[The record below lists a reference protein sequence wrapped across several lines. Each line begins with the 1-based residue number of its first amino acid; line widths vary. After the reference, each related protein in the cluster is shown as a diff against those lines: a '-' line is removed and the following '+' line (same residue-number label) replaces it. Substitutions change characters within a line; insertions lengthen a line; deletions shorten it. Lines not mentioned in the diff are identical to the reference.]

1 MADSY
6 KRTITTYDSGGAK
19 YIPATSGAYALRVS
33 PYTSNAYVGTHEGN
47 GVWNFGTVT
56 QSNSSYRM
64 YYSAD
69 SWATSSQ
76 VTSFGEFPIDAG
88 IQANENEVIVFAGAS
103 TETGIVYSTIAS
115 AIASFTSPASDYNC
129 NVIVTGTGDSSEF
142 ITISHASLVSYV
154 HITGRG
160 KFINIIL
167 GVTGNSVN
175 KVMTI
180 SNCSIWMGGADITTD
195 RSYINFTFDN
205 CDIYAY
211 KSITFEDCN
220 LNNCRIF
227 QPSGEDITLSKAT
240 IMTNCILT
248 QTLKPTFTGNGFLA
262 NVTDEALTTYSM
274 ITDPTI

>member
-1 MADSY
+1 MAIELIIP
-6 KRTITTYDSGGAK
+6 ITTVSAGNVV
-19 YIPATSGAYALRVS
+19 PVTTGAYALRVS
-33 PYTSNAYVGTHEGN
+33 PFTANAYVGSHTSN
-47 GVWNFGTVT
+47 GMWNFGAVESGT
-56 QSNSSYRM
+56 YRM
-64 YYSAD
+64 YYSGD

-76 VTSFGEFPIDAG
+76 VASFGEFPINAG

-103 TETGIVYSTIAS
+103 TETGKVYSTIAS

-129 NVIVTGTGDSSEF
+129 NVIVAGTGDSSKF
-142 ITISHASLVSYV
+142 ITISHADLVSYV
-154 HITGRG
+154 HITGKG

-167 GVTGNSVN
+167 GVTGASVN

-240 IMTNCILT
+240 IMTNCVLT

-262 NVTDEALTTYSM
+262 NVTDEAMTTYSM
-274 ITDPTI
+274 ITDPTL